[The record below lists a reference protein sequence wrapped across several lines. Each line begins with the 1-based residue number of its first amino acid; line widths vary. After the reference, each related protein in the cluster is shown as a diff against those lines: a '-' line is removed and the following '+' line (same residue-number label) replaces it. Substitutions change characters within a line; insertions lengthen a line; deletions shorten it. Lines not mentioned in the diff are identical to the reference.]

1 MVLPI
6 AVILSRWFISKVFTV
21 KMLFGLI
28 FVMSGAFITFFT
40 VELENSEIQSNLSL
54 TLGIALL
61 TISFMCQAF

>member
-6 AVILSRWFISKVFTV
+6 AVILSRWFISKVFNV

-28 FVMSGAFITFFT
+28 LVMSGAFITFFT

-54 TLGIALL
+54 ILGIALL